1 MSEFN
6 DTPDNK
12 PDMELTTSQPQPMLD
27 RPVWHKALHY
37 AGVAI
42 VAGGAF
48 ALLTTMFPSRTSG
61 ATRSSKLKFEQRQKQ
76 IETACVRQDAEESNA
91 KGQQ

>member
-12 PDMELTTSQPQPMLD
+12 PDMELSTSQPQPMLD

-48 ALLTTMFPSRTSG
+48 VLISSMYASRARG
-61 ATRSSKLKFEQRQKQ
+61 ATRSGRLQFEQRQQQ
-76 IETACVRQDAEESNA
+76 IEAACNKQDSAVITSEA
-91 KGQQ
+91 K